1 MTKTPLYISAMM
13 GAWDLLVHAMRP
25 SQVTVNFRQLAPVI
39 WKSRLPASEVLLAAS
54 KPMSKVQ
61 RWTKYFQTWN
71 KGTTVQHALGPSD
84 W

>member
-61 RWTKYFQTWN
+61 T
-71 KGTTVQHALGPSD
+71 LGEIFSNLE
-84 W
+84 